1 MQDTVRDN
9 KGDAVTRRRPA
20 PTNMAYRVFQ
30 PFPGARGVVVGF
42 FVFLYDPS
50 GDEG

>member
-1 MQDTVRDN
+1 MQDAVRDD

-30 PFPGARGVVVGF
+30 PFTRARGVVLGF

-50 GDEG
+50 RDEG